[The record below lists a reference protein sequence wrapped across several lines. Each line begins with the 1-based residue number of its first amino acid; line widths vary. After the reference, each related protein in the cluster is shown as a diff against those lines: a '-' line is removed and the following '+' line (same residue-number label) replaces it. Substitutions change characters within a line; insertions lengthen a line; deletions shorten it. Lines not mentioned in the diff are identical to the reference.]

1 MWCFIQYIKSD
12 LFFAQSL
19 SSTLNLKRRSFQR
32 YIVIFQ
38 LSQSDTNIF
47 LSKNV
52 LININFENKIKKMIT
67 DKLIVLKQ
75 LDVFHLNI
83 FFYVY
88 NNYVYKYFI
97 ICCHS
102 LLHENKILKHLVKL
116 SFI

>member
-1 MWCFIQYIKSD
+1 MQYIESD

-38 LSQSDTNIF
+38 LSRSDTNIF
-47 LSKNV
+47 LFKNV

-75 LDVFHLNI
+75 LDVFFILIFLFMFITSMFTNI
-83 FFYVY
+83 
-88 NNYVYKYFI
+88 
-97 ICCHS
+97 
-102 LLHENKILKHLVKL
+102 L
-116 SFI
+116 